1 MSTSQILP
9 WKPVPVQSQEKLP
22 GWFLQIPSLWQG
34 FPNSHSFISKY
45 KKDMNN
51 YDELII
57 KIEPILLPVAIFTTL
72 SKEEA
77 KSKSCSEG
85 LKRTHSL
92 IAWLV

>member
-1 MSTSQILP
+1 
-9 WKPVPVQSQEKLP
+9 
-22 GWFLQIPSLWQG
+22 
-34 FPNSHSFISKY
+34 
-45 KKDMNN
+45 MNN

-57 KIEPILLPVAIFTTL
+57 NIEPILLPVAIFTTL

-92 IAWLV
+92 IA